1 MVVFYIRTGPAFS
14 YKRCK
19 SQLCHTQLCDLGQ
32 LAFPLWAYL
41 FSYFWLHVGF
51 SLVGASG
58 GYSLVVVLS
67 LLTVVLS
74 LIAEHAL

>member
-1 MVVFYIRTGPAFS
+1 MFVLP
-14 YKRCK
+14 
-19 SQLCHTQLCDLGQ
+19 LPWDLGRI
-32 LAFPLWAYL
+32 AFPLWAYL